1 MLQHYL
7 DSGRQKPSMRMKD
20 LGWLENKAKN
30 EKKHRKIKTNKKV
43 LLEKEDL
50 GGKEKD
56 NKPPI
61 KTL

>member
-1 MLQHYL
+1 
-7 DSGRQKPSMRMKD
+7 MKD